1 MGAKVLDSWALSAFF
16 EDEPAAEEVEK
27 LLHQAADE
35 KHKLLLSVVSWG
47 EIYYNTM
54 REVSQEAAE
63 QKAQEIASLPID
75 LVAVGDDLALAR
87 QAAIF
92 KATHKLAYADCFAAA
107 LAKEKKAEL
116 VTGDP
121 EFKQVEGEIK
131 IAWLKQGRKRTT
143 LLRITSW

>member
-1 MGAKVLDSWALSAFF
+1 MPIKVLDSWALIAFF
-16 EDEPAAEEVEK
+16 EDEPAAEAVEK
-27 LLHQAADE
+27 ILQRAADD
-35 KHKLLLSVVSWG
+35 KHKLLMSVVNWG

-63 QKAQEIASLPID
+63 QKVRDIAALPIEI
-75 LVAVGDDLALAR
+75 VGVGDDLVLAR

-92 KATHKLAYADCFAAA
+92 KATHKMSYADCFAAA

-121 EFKQVEGEIK
+121 EFKEVEKEIK
-131 IAWLKQGRKRTT
+131 INWLPKRD
-143 LLRITSW
+143 